1 VNRIIV
7 AGAGGFFGSAV
18 VRILRAEGCAPL
30 IASRRPGGDLMLD
43 VEDRA
48 SVRKAIHARDV
59 IVDATAPFQTRT
71 ETLVDEAIAAGADV
85 VDLSDSL
92 GYGQLVWTRDG
103 PARDRGVRLFNACS
117 SVSVLSAFAIERSGI
132 REPLAIHG
140 FLAPATR
147 GTANRG
153 AAESLLSSVGRP
165 IKVRRGGELR
175 HAHGWRETRAFA
187 SLRRRGR
194 LTEMAD
200 AFTLP
205 RVWPSLRDV
214 DFWVDPNT
222 RGAGALLGVLARAPL
237 LSPIV
242 AGFARYGMA
251 FARFLGSSEGV
262 LAYEV
267 EGVAGE
273 RCCVVFTGHE
283 SFLMAAIPAALA
295 AIRLA
300 SGEPCP
306 AGVVPVHQHVGIGA
320 LGAALTRYGIR
331 IEQREAVSRIFP

>member
-1 VNRIIV
+1 
-7 AGAGGFFGSAV
+7 
-18 VRILRAEGCAPL
+18 
-30 IASRRPGGDLMLD
+30 MLD

-59 IVDATAPFQTRT
+59 IVDATAPFQTRS

-267 EGVAGE
+267 EGVGE